1 VARGAGD
8 AVAAELAAKP
18 VYTQFRVI
26 GIADGGR
33 EIVRV
38 DRSGPHGAIRNVP
51 DGELQRKA
59 DSYYSNRRSVFPRAP
74 SMFLRST
81 SIEDMASSRC
91 RMYRR
96 CGLRP
101 QFTRA
106 MTARSAF
113 SSSISICG
121 RYSDLVRAATNE
133 SWRIYVVNDRGDFLV
148 APDRNREFG
157 FEFDKPFL
165 WQHEFPEFAAALGSA
180 TEGVGVIKDVTGNRV
195 GAAMSSV
202 QLAAGPRIGVIET
215 ISFSALVAPATA
227 AERSS
232 LVVGSL
238 AVWGRS
244 CWRPRWPAR

>member
-1 VARGAGD
+1 MRLSTQLALAIVGVVLVATTALGLYTYHSVETAILPGRLERAKMRTQLLAQEIEATARRRPCRCHRISFDCYRRHRPRHRRGPLDPRDGTTLDQWRAGL
-8 AVAAELAAKP
+8 ATRFAAELAAKP

-59 DSYYSNRRSVFPRAP
+59 DSYYFKQAIGLPRAP

-96 CGLRP
+96 CGLRTP
-101 QFTRA
+101 IHA
-106 MTARSAF
+106 SNDARSAF

-121 RYSDLVRAATNE
+121 RYSIGPCR
-133 SWRIYVVNDRGDFLV
+133 
-148 APDRNREFG
+148 
-157 FEFDKPFL
+157 DK
-165 WQHEFPEFAAALGSA
+165 
-180 TEGVGVIKDVTGNRV
+180 
-195 GAAMSSV
+195 
-202 QLAAGPRIGVIET
+202 
-215 ISFSALVAPATA
+215 
-227 AERSS
+227 
-232 LVVGSL
+232 
-238 AVWGRS
+238 
-244 CWRPRWPAR
+244 